1 MNPSRENSGGQS
13 GLTSDQRNVFRGI
26 ADVLIPSSTTMPSA
40 GQVGVHGP
48 VIDRLLDQ
56 RPDIRER
63 FLRGLDACM
72 GQNPD
77 RAARSL
83 NETDP
88 TALAAIGLLASAA
101 YYMDE
106 EVRRLIGYPGQSA
119 RPFDPLAMPNYV
131 ANGQL
136 RRVIDRGPIF
146 RPTPTPAG

>member
-26 ADVLIPSSTTMPSA
+26 ADVLILSSTTMPSA

-72 GQNPD
+72 GENPD
-77 RAARSL
+77 SAARSL

>member
-72 GQNPD
+72 GENPD
-77 RAARSL
+77 SAARSL

-131 ANGQL
+131 TNGQL